1 MPVIP
6 KTVRVALIVVAAAS
20 LSGCGGGTD
29 DSLAV
34 PTPAPKP
41 RTVRGFTRWNAGG
54 TAAPETS
61 ATTPPP
67 PTAAAGQTPGAVPPG
82 PEDEFKGMTP
92 KQIEEFKKNATPETH
107 DTNIGLVAQA
117 VLAYN
122 GEFGHAPATLEQLVS
137 TGFLHHVPKAPKGKK
152 YVIDAKT
159 LSVKS
164 VDL

>member
-6 KTVRVALIVVAAAS
+6 KTVRVALIFVAAAS
-20 LSGCGGGTD
+20 LSGCGGGKE

-34 PTPAPKP
+34 PAPAPKP
-41 RTVRGFTRWNAGG
+41 PTEIGVSKPATGG
-54 TAAPETS
+54 TAAPETAS
-61 ATTPPP
+61 TTPPP
-67 PTAAAGQTPGAVPPG
+67 PTAAAGQTAGAVPAG

-122 GEFGHAPATLEQLVS
+122 GEFGHAPASLEQLVS